1 MVNHQNTSTWIRC
14 VSQQCRFS
22 FKLFFFL
29 FTVFFELFN
38 CLSLILRDSAD
49 NSFLFFPL
57 NFGRE
62 IGVRDGGVWGGV
74 AKINPL
80 AHAWRL
86 TAMLNRQ
93 LCPLCWLTKILIQF
107 EQHVPY
113 VLPFWREFLAPRTRF
128 PSAGRRFHSQEKLLA
143 PDDRAIYNRFKT
155 IFIGLDVQF

>member
-14 VSQQCRFS
+14 VPTVSVFLLTSFDSFLQFS
-22 FKLFFFL
+22 LNFTIIFLWFCETALTTVSYFFL
-29 FTVFFELFN
+29 W
-38 CLSLILRDSAD
+38 
-49 NSFLFFPL
+49 
-57 NFGRE
+57 
-62 IGVRDGGVWGGV
+62 GVWGGV

-80 AHAWRL
+80 AHARRL

-113 VLPFWREFLAPRTRF
+113 VHPFWREFLAPRTRF
-128 PSAGRRFHSQEKLLA
+128 PSARRRFHSQEKLLA
-143 PDDRAIYNRFKT
+143 LDDRAIYNRFKT